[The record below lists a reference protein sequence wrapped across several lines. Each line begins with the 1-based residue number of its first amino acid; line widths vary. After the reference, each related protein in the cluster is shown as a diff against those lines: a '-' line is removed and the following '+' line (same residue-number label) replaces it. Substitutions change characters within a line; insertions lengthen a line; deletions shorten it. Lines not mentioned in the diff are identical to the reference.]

1 LKKKRLNKLFIVATE
16 QSGDNI
22 GYSVLKELKK
32 HYPYLKIDGIGG
44 ELMKPLMRN
53 QFFSLKDF
61 KSIGIVEII
70 FSIKKYINII
80 NFLAKLI
87 IKNKYDLIL
96 TIDSPDFNYPLV
108 NKIRKKGFNKKI
120 FHIVAPTVWAWRQY
134 RAKKFAKVYNHMFTI
149 FNFENSFFEK
159 YKLKSTFVGHPI
171 FYIKKNSNKFKK
183 NLVAFLPGSRLGEIK
198 SLFIYFELAYEK
210 LLDSNYKYHIFI
222 PTLPHLKKEIINRTK
237 KWKLK
242 TIITT
247 KKNEIE
253 NYYSKTNIA
262 LVCSGTASLE
272 IAKREI
278 PQLIIY
284 KLNYFTEL
292 IASFLIKI
300 KYANIVNIIEN
311 KMIIP
316 ELVNSKLNKRNFKIK
331 FEDLLKNKKS
341 NSKQIIESRKIIRKL
356 IQKKSPYKKIVD
368 VIIKII

>member
-1 LKKKRLNKLFIVATE
+1 MIKNNLKIFISATE

-22 GYSVLKELKK
+22 GYHLIKEILKTNDQITFEGVGGKK
-32 HYPYLKIDGIGG
+32 MSSYL
-44 ELMKPLMRN
+44 N
-53 QFFSLKDF
+53 TQFFSLKDF
-61 KSIGIVEII
+61 NTMGIFEVL
-70 FSIKKYINII
+70 FSIRKFIKMIKY
-80 NFLAKLI
+80 LANI
-87 IKNKYDLIL
+87 IKNNNYDLIV

-108 NKIRKKGFNKKI
+108 KEIKKNKYKNNII
-120 FHIVAPTVWAWRQY
+120 HIVAPTVWAWREY
-134 RAKKFAKVYNHMFTI
+134 RAKNFAKIYNHMFTI

-198 SLFIYFELAYEK
+198 SLFTYFELAYEK

-300 KYANIVNIIEN
+300 KYANIVNIIAN

-356 IQKKSPYKKIVD
+356 IQKKSPYKKIVA